1 MPRYAQID
9 TKTGCVVSD
18 SFLFENVSAENM
30 IAVDENF
37 EIGNKRYVNGRW
49 EEYEPDISE
58 EEPTQLDII
67 MENQIIIMEA
77 LAAQYEEN
85 LA

>member
-9 TKTGCVVSD
+9 KKTGYVISD
-18 SFLFENVSAENM
+18 SFLSETVSDENM
-30 IAVDENF
+30 IAVDEDF
-37 EIGNKRYVNGRW
+37 ELGNKKYVNGSW

-77 LAAQYEEN
+77 IAAQYEEN